1 MDGSPLLAL
10 LTGIERLAPV
20 EALKASFIAYPLV
33 NAAHIFAIGALVTLV
48 LIMDLAVLG
57 RLPTAGG
64 DRAFAESFRPLALGA
79 FALAL
84 ATGLPMFAIRASEYA
99 FNPAFR
105 LKMLLL
111 LLTGINLAIFALLDR
126 KARIEGGY
134 QAAAK
139 ACAILSMALWP
150 AILLCGRFIGF
161 I

>member
-10 LTGIERLAPV
+10 VTEIERLTPV

-33 NAAHIFAIGALVTLV
+33 NAAHIFGIGSLVTLV
-48 LIMDLAVLG
+48 LMIALAVLG
-57 RLPTAGG
+57 RLPAAGG
-64 DRAFAESFRPLALGA
+64 DRAFAGTLRRLALGA

-111 LLTGINLAIFALLDR
+111 LVAGINLAIFALLDR
-126 KARIEGGY
+126 KARTEGGY